1 MNISTFIKR
10 PVLSTVISI
19 FIVLLGLLGLASLPI
34 EQYPNIAPPTI
45 SVSTTYT
52 GANAQSVLNSVIAP
66 LEEQINGAEN
76 MDYMYSSA
84 ANNGSAQIQIYF
96 KPGTDPDMAAVDVQN
111 RVAKAASFLP
121 AEVNQVGVITRKRQS
136 SQLMVFNIYADTDQ
150 YSEEFV
156 ENYLGINVIPDIK
169 RINGVGEAMVL
180 GADYSMRIWL
190 KPDVM
195 AQYGLMPSDI
205 SAALAEQNIEA
216 APGQFGENGNQSYQ
230 YVMRYKGRLQNERE
244 FEDIIIRATPG
255 GEILRLGDVADVELG
270 RLSYGFHS
278 TTNGKVGVAAMVMQ
292 SPGSNA
298 TETVKAIQKEL
309 DRFQKEAPE
318 GIKIVTTMDVNQFL
332 FASIHEVVKT
342 LLEAFAL
349 VFLVVF
355 LFLQDFR
362 STIIPMIAI
371 PVALVGTFFLMNLFG
386 FSLNLLTLSA
396 LVLAIAIVVD
406 DAIVVVEAV
415 HAKLDQGY
423 TSSKAAAIDAMQ
435 EITSALISI
444 TLVMMLVFIPVSF
457 MGGTSGVFYRQFGL
471 TMAMAIA
478 LSAVNA
484 LTLSPAL
491 CAIFLKPHK
500 KEDGSVPSLSE
511 RMKDSYSAA
520 GEAVKA
526 SYKKRARLQIPPIAT
541 SLLLLAAIVFLVLG
555 WFNFDNVLLGCI
567 ACAVA
572 ILGVA
577 GMFQKNFIDA
587 FNRVFNRLLAWYRKA
602 TEWFINHKLI
612 GFGTVAASVAVL
624 VWLMS
629 TTATSLVPNED
640 TGTIMGVVDMPPAT
654 SMERTQKIM
663 DEVDSICGTIPAIQ
677 IRNAITGYS
686 FISGQGNTYGSFIIK
701 LKPWEERNEKTESAQ
716 AIVGQLFQKVGSIHD
731 ARIMFFQPPM
741 ISGYSATNGFEIKL
755 QDKTGGDLNN
765 FFQVYQRFIAALN
778 ARPEIS
784 MAYSSFNPSYP
795 QYLVELDVAKIKQA
809 GLTQNQI
816 LTTLQGYYGGMYV
829 SNFNKFGKLYRV
841 MMQANP
847 ESRVSPET
855 LKRIKVRNGAEM
867 APIDNFVKLKRVYG
881 PDIIN
886 RFNMYTTIAVTGSPA
901 AGVSSGQAIAAIE
914 EVAAETLPSGYGYDY
929 SGLTREE
936 AKGGSS
942 QTALIFGLVLL
953 FVYLLLSAQYESYM
967 LPWAVILSIPFGLM
981 GTFIFARMMGIDNN
995 IYLQIALI
1003 MLIGLLAKNAIL
1015 IVEFALERRQGG
1027 VSIVKS
1033 AVLGA
1038 TARLRPILMT
1048 SLAMIIG
1055 LLPLMFAHGAGA
1067 NGYET
1072 LGTGAIGGM
1081 LIGMILQVLVVPT
1094 LYVVFEKLQEKIKPL
1109 KWKDKDNYGIR
1120 SEVEQYSI
1128 DEHK

>member
-1 MNISTFIKR
+1 MNLSTFINR

-19 FIVLLGLLGLASLPI
+19 FIVIFGLLGLSSLPI
-34 EQYPNIAPPTI
+34 EQYPDIAPPTI
-45 SVSTTYT
+45 QVSTTYT

-84 ANNGSAQIQIYF
+84 ANNGSASITVYF
-96 KPGTDPDMAAVDVQN
+96 KPGMDPDMAAVDVQN

-121 AEVNQVGVITRKRQS
+121 AEVNQVGVITQKRQS
-136 SQLMVFNIYADTDQ
+136 SMLMVFNVYDADGK
-150 YSEEFV
+150 YSEEFI
-156 ENYLGINVIPDIK
+156 ENYMAINIIPVIK
-169 RINGVGEAMVL
+169 RVSGVGDAMVM

-195 AQYGLMPSDI
+195 AQYGLMPTDI

-216 APGQFGENGNQSYQ
+216 APGQFGENGNQSFQ
-230 YVMRYKGRLQNERE
+230 YVMRYKGRLQDEKQ
-244 FEDIIIRATPG
+244 FEDIIIRASSD
-255 GEILRLGDVADVELG
+255 GEVLRLKDVADVELG

-278 TTNGKVGVAAMVMQ
+278 TTNGHIGCSAIVFQ
-292 SPGSNA
+292 SAGSNA
-298 TETVKAIQKEL
+298 TKVVEDIQKEL
-309 DRFQKEAPE
+309 DKFQKEAPE
-318 GIKIVTTMDVNQFL
+318 GVKIITTMSVNDFL

-342 LLEAFAL
+342 LIEAFVL

-355 LFLQDFR
+355 IFLQDFR
-362 STIIPMIAI
+362 STLIPIIAI
-371 PVALVGTFFLMNLFG
+371 PVALIGTFFLMYIFG
-386 FSLNLLTLSA
+386 FSINLLTLSA

-415 HAKLDQGY
+415 HAKLDEGY
-423 TSSKAAAIDAMQ
+423 TSARRAAIDAMS
-435 EITSALISI
+435 EIAGALVSI

-500 KEDGSVPSLSE
+500 GEEQKPLKQRIGEA
-511 RMKDSYSAA
+511 YSAA
-520 GEAVKA
+520 GEVMKET
-526 SYKKRARLQIPPIAT
+526 YKKRMRLKFPPLITLAFIIAAIAFLMMGWYGYENILKGVIAT
-541 SLLLLAAIVFLVLG
+541 VVAIFAVIGLFSKEFIAFFNKGFSKLLKVYNTASG
-555 WFNFDNVLLGCI
+555 WFIRHKITGFSLV
-567 ACAVA
+567 AVS
-572 ILGVA
+572 I
-577 GMFQKNFIDA
+577 
-587 FNRVFNRLLAWYRKA
+587 
-602 TEWFINHKLI
+602 
-612 GFGTVAASVAVL
+612 AVL

-629 TTATSLVPNED
+629 TTATSMVPQED

-654 SMERTQKIM
+654 AMEKTKAIM
-663 DEVDSICGTIPAIQ
+663 DKVDSICGTIPAIQ

-686 FISGQGNTYGSFIIK
+686 FVGGQGNTYGSFIIK
-701 LKPWEERNEKTESAQ
+701 LRPWSERDEKTESAN
-716 AIVGQLFQKVGSIHD
+716 AVLAQLYQKCSEIKDG
-731 ARIMFFQPPM
+731 RIMFFTPPM
-741 ISGYSATNGFEIKL
+741 IPGYSATSGFEIKL

-765 FFQVYQRFIAALN
+765 FFQVYQQFIAALN
-778 ARPEIS
+778 ARPEIQ
-784 MAYSSFNPSYP
+784 MAYSTFNPTFP

-816 LTTLQGYYGGMYV
+816 LSALQGYYGGMYV

-841 MMQANP
+841 MMQASP
-847 ESRVSPET
+847 EARVSPET
-855 LKRIKVRNGAEM
+855 LKRIKVRNGATM
-867 APIDNFVKLKRVYG
+867 APIDNFVSLKRVYG

-886 RFNMYTTIAVTGSPA
+886 RFNMFTSIAVTGQPA
-901 AGVSSGQAIAAIE
+901 PGFSSGDAINAIE
-914 EVAAETLPSGYGYDY
+914 EVGAETLPVGFGYEY
-929 SGLTREE
+929 SGMTREE
-936 AKGGSS
+936 SKNGSN
-942 QTALIFGLVLL
+942 QTAYIFALVLL
-953 FVYLLLSAQYESYM
+953 FVYLLLSAQYESYII
-967 LPWAVILSIPFGLM
+967 PWAVILSVPFGLM

-1015 IVEFALERRQGG
+1015 IVEFALERRRTGLSVVQ
-1027 VSIVKS
+1027 S
-1033 AVLGA
+1033 AIQGA

-1055 LLPLMFAHGAGA
+1055 LLPLMFATGAGA
-1067 NGYET
+1067 NGYNA

-1081 LIGMILQVLVVPT
+1081 LIGMILQVLVVPAMFVAFQ
-1094 LYVVFEKLQEKIKPL
+1094 LIQEKITPL
-1109 KWKDKDNYGIR
+1109 KWKDKDNTGIN
-1120 SEVEQYSI
+1120 SEIEQYSI
-1128 DEHK
+1128 KQ

>member
-19 FIVLLGLLGLASLPI
+19 FIVLLGLLGLASLPV

-96 KPGTDPDMAAVDVQN
+96 KPGTDPNMAAVDVQN
-111 RVAKAASFLP
+111 RVTKAASFLP
-121 AEVNQVGVITRKRQS
+121 AEVNQVGVITNKRQS
-136 SQLMVFNIYADTDQ
+136 SQLMVFNVYADSDQ

-205 SAALAEQNIEA
+205 SSALAEQNIEA

-230 YVMRYKGRLQNERE
+230 YVMRYKGRLQNEKE
-244 FEDIIIRATPG
+244 FEDIIVRATPD

-278 TTNGKVGVAAMVMQ
+278 TTNGKIGVAAMVMQ

-332 FASIHEVVKT
+332 YASIHEVIKT

-355 LFLQDFR
+355 IFLQDFR

-371 PVALVGTFFLMNLFG
+371 PVALVGTFFLMGLFG

-500 KEDGSVPSLSE
+500 KEDGSVPPLKE
-511 RMKDSYSAA
+511 RMKDAYSAA
-520 GEAVKA
+520 GEAVKTT
-526 SYKKRARLQIPPIAT
+526 YKKRVRLQMPPIVT

-555 WFNFDNVLLGCI
+555 WFSFNNVLLGVI

-572 ILGVA
+572 LLGVA
-577 GMFQKNFIDA
+577 GMFQRSFIDA
-587 FNRVFNRLLAWYRKA
+587 FNRVFDRLLAWYRKA
-602 TEWFINHKLI
+602 TDWFISHKLI
-612 GFGTVAASVAVL
+612 SFATVAASVGVL

-663 DEVDSICGTIPAIQ
+663 NQVDSICGTIPAIQ

-686 FISGQGNTYGSFIIK
+686 FVSGQGNTYGSFIIK
-701 LKPWEERNEKTESAQ
+701 LKPWEERDENTENAQ
-716 AIVGQLFQKVGSIHD
+716 AIVGQLFQKVSTIHD

-816 LTTLQGYYGGMYV
+816 LSTLQGYYGGMYV

-847 ESRVSPET
+847 EARVSPET
-855 LKRIKVRNGAEM
+855 LKRIKVRNGSVM

-981 GTFIFARMMGIDNN
+981 GTFIFARIMGIDNN

-1015 IVEFALERRQGG
+1015 IVQFALERRQSG

-1033 AVLGA
+1033 AILGA

-1067 NGYET
+1067 NGYQT

-1081 LIGMILQVLVVPT
+1081 LIGMILQVLVVPA
-1094 LYVVFEKLQEKIKPL
+1094 LYVVFEKLQEKFKPL